1 MNNHTQHPE
10 QIEQK
15 YCAGCGVQLQTEHQ
29 QKAGYVPK
37 SALTRSRIICQRC
50 FKITHYSEVS
60 PVELTDD
67 DYLKILHTIGD
78 SQGLIVKIVDMF
90 DFNGSWI
97 SGIQRF
103 AGQNPVLLVGNKVD
117 LLPKNINLN
126 RMKNWLQHSA
136 KELGLKPVDILFC
149 SAEKGLY
156 IEELLNAIEQYRR
169 GRNVYVVGVTNVG
182 KSTFINRIL
191 QNVGLPETELLTT
204 SRFPGT
210 TLDLIDIPLEDG
222 KSLFDT
228 PGIINR
234 HQMAHYLTA
243 DELKIISP
251 DKPIKSKVYQ
261 LDEKQTLFFGGLA
274 RLDFVRGEH
283 QPFVCYVSNLL
294 TIHRTK
300 LEKADELYANHLGE
314 LLSPPD
320 KAQVN
325 SWPKL
330 RKHSFKIKDEP
341 TDIVFSGLGWV
352 TLKGTGAYVDAFAPE
367 GVAVTIRKALI

>member
-1 MNNHTQHPE
+1 MSNHTNQE
-10 QIEQK
+10 QQESK

-29 QKAGYVPK
+29 EKAGYVPR
-37 SALTRSRIICQRC
+37 SALTKERIICQRC

-60 PVELTDD
+60 PVELTDA
-67 DYLKILHTIGD
+67 DYLRILHTIGD

-103 AGQNPVLLVGNKVD
+103 VGQNPILLVGNKVD

-136 KELGLKPVDILFC
+136 KEMGLKPLDVLFC
-149 SAEKGLY
+149 SAEKGLH
-156 IEELLNAIEQYRR
+156 IDELLQAIEHYRR
-169 GRNVYVVGVTNVG
+169 GKDVYVVGATNVG
-182 KSTFINRIL
+182 KSTLINRIL
-191 QNVGLPETELLTT
+191 KNVGMDEKELLTT

-222 KSLFDT
+222 RSLFDT

-234 HQMAHYLTA
+234 HQMAHYITPE
-243 DELKIISP
+243 ELKVISP
-251 DKPIKSKVYQ
+251 IKPIKAKVYQ
-261 LDEKQTLFFGGLA
+261 LDAQQTLFFGGLS

-283 QPFVCYVSNLL
+283 QSFVCYVSNLL
-294 TIHRTK
+294 PIHRTK

-314 LLSPPD
+314 MLSPPG
-320 KAQVN
+320 KENLAA
-325 SWPKL
+325 WPQL
-330 RKHSFKIKDEP
+330 RKHSFKIKAEP

-352 TLKGTGAYVDAFAPE
+352 TIKGSGAYIDAFAPE
-367 GVAVTIRKALI
+367 GVTVTIRKALI